1 MPRKTKETKIREL
14 EKELNTYKEYVE
26 RISARNAEL
35 VAAEEETFLH
45 SPTYLQ
51 MQEEIKFLRNLE
63 KLNQIHLA
71 STKEQAIKADNA
83 CRQIYEDNKRLTS
96 EHTDRSYFI
105 GITENWRSAQ
115 KYQELKG
122 ENSSLQGKIEQK
134 EISIADRDA
143 EIARLQDEIAKLV
156 LEKAEKDSSMSE
168 SKEDKSKHLSEK
180 QRNMIDGL
188 DLLMRNV
195 VKCPDE
201 NTFTVAELI
210 EMSNEIYNK
219 IQKL

>member
-1 MPRKTKETKIREL
+1 MPRKTKEARIQEL

-35 VAAEEETFLH
+35 VAAEEGTFLH

-51 MQEEIKFLRNLE
+51 MQEEIKFLKNLE

-71 STKEQAIKADNA
+71 STKAQVIKADDA

-115 KYQELKG
+115 EYQELKG
-122 ENSSLQGKIEQK
+122 ENASLQGKIEQK
-134 EISIADRDA
+134 EIAIADRDA
-143 EIARLQDEIAKLV
+143 EITRLQDEIAKVV
-156 LEKAEKDSSMSE
+156 LEKAEKDSSVSE
-168 SKEDKSKHLSEK
+168 AKEDKSKHLSEK
-180 QRNMIDGL
+180 QRNMIAGM

-201 NTFTVAELI
+201 NTFTVAKLI